1 MAGFNTMNQIA
12 HSHSI
17 GFGDFRYVFCITSN
31 PNQVI
36 VELKSDNLVAPITES
51 FALTNH
57 NGAIEALRFEANG
70 IFQEVSLAS
79 ARQIWCILSQKGWR
93 P

>member
-1 MAGFNTMNQIA
+1 MAGFNTMNQIT
-12 HSHSI
+12 HSI
-17 GFGDFRYVFCITSN
+17 RFGDFRYVFCLTSN
-31 PNQVI
+31 PNQVF
-36 VELKSDNLVAPITES
+36 VELKSDLLVAPITES

-70 IFQEVSLAS
+70 IFQAVSLAS
-79 ARQIWCILSQKGWR
+79 ARQIWTILSQKGWQ